1 MARSQRRAACALRP
15 THEIRTRLDLLVGNV
30 QAPEVAALAVL
41 PPRGGL
47 IATRL
52 IPGSKTCIHV
62 LVGLR
67 YRARLPTLW
76 EQANFGWMAL
86 HNCWELGLAPEVCKV
101 VRFEVYLVVTR
112 SIFGTDL
119 IFF

>member
-1 MARSQRRAACALRP
+1 MHQGQVITPSSYGAPSIQSLLSLKRSKLGCALLRYN
-15 THEIRTRLDLLVGNV
+15 TRL
-30 QAPEVAALAVL
+30 
-41 PPRGGL
+41 
-47 IATRL
+47 
-52 IPGSKTCIHV
+52 S
-62 LVGLR
+62 
-67 YRARLPTLW
+67 TLW